1 MIATTDEHHNG
12 VLWVGAQN
20 GQGGVSLSADASGN
34 GFLVVNTAS
43 GIPQVSAVASDLE
56 GGGLQ
61 IYNADG
67 QQLGFMGAS
76 EGGSGHLTLHGTKGR
91 PVLVI
96 SGEDQNSGLLMVYN
110 DLGTNI
116 FLVGAGGNGG
126 VHVNAANAANISL
139 QLHSNLYLFHLP
151 RR

>member
-1 MIATTDEHHNG
+1 M
-12 VLWVGAQN
+12 
-20 GQGGVSLSADASGN
+20 
-34 GFLVVNTAS
+34 
-43 GIPQVSAVASDLE
+43 E

-67 QQLGFMGAS
+67 QPLGFMGAS
-76 EGGSGHLTLHGTKGR
+76 EGG
-91 PVLVI
+91 
-96 SGEDQNSGLLMVYN
+96 SGLLMVYN

-116 FLVGAGGNGG
+116 FLAGADGNGG

-139 QLHSNLYLFHLP
+139 QLHSNLHLFHLP